1 MSIPIVDQDPV
12 DPRYTRRGAIYVPAG
27 QGPTIWAVDDTYTI
41 KLTASQTNG
50 SLGFIDASVPPG
62 GGPFPHMHP
71 NEDETFYLLAGD
83 LEFLNGDQTFTAV
96 AGDLV
101 HIPRGT
107 RHRFRNV
114 GKHTARMIFLFTP
127 GGVEQAFLDHAL
139 EARDGEKPPPL
150 DDDQAQRLERMLQVT
165 GTVALPDL
173 E

>member
-83 LEFLNGDQTFTAV
+83 L
-96 AGDLV
+96 V

-107 RHRFRNV
+107 RHRFRNL

-165 GTVALPDL
+165 GAVALPDL